1 VLVGFLLTG
10 IESKSKKL
18 VLLLLLLVSV
28 VFADADDDEDEVC
41 EGTSI
46 GALKKSSGVEVKND
60 ARVGADEVSGGLG
73 DGEAATPAGTE
84 AVNTDFDVGSTEGRG
99 VNSNA
104 EVEAKLVSN
113 RSFLLLLMAAIER
126 VGDCVVVVVVAEVE
140 DEDEIRGDGGGN
152 RGDLVGDAPEK
163 TVLGL
168 D

>member
-1 VLVGFLLTG
+1 MLVELLLTG
-10 IESKSKKL
+10 FESKSKKL
-18 VLLLLLLVSV
+18 VLLLLLLLLLVSV
-28 VFADADDDEDEVC
+28 VFVDADDEEDEVS

-84 AVNTDFDVGSTEGRG
+84 AGNTDFDVGSTEGRG
-99 VNSNA
+99 VNSNV

-113 RSFLLLLMAAIER
+113 RSFLLLTAAIER
-126 VGDCVVVVVVAEVE
+126 VGDCVVAVAEV
-140 DEDEIRGDGGGN
+140 EIRGDGGGN

-163 TVLGL
+163 TMLGL